1 VKSKN
6 EESVDRFYKDGSVIM
21 DSVFKLKDQLGNE
34 RNVKL
39 QFVAQSDKNSS
50 SIILGGE
57 VSRKIPVLEDKN
69 PILNIFLNTSISFYN
84 LSRFS
89 RYLLN
94 EVNILLQHEVTH
106 IVDRTSNQKN
116 GSFVQKKNQKP
127 KAVKK
132 DEISKNKFHTYIN
145 SMHEVNAYGQVI
157 ASRALDIVRRKILV
171 RNKRNR
177 KIIINVKKLLE
188 EIFEWRMFS
197 RYWTNFNKNRI
208 AKMVKEILNRRLDY
222 RYETFNE

>member
-1 VKSKN
+1 
-6 EESVDRFYKDGSVIM
+6 M
-21 DSVFKLKDQLGNE
+21 DSVFHLKDQLGNKKQ
-34 RNVKL
+34 VKL

-50 SIILGGE
+50 RIILGGV
-57 VSRKIPVLEDKN
+57 VSRMIPVLEDKN
-69 PILNIFLNTSISFYN
+69 PILNIFLNTSASFYELTR
-84 LSRFS
+84 LSRS
-89 RYLLN
+89 LLN

-116 GSFVQKKNQKP
+116 GSLVQEKKQTP
-127 KAVKK
+127 KAIKI

-171 RNKRNR
+171 TRNR
-177 KIIINVKKLLE
+177 KINININKLLE
-188 EIFEWRMFS
+188 EIYEWRTFS

-208 AKMVKEILNRRLDY
+208 AKMVKEILDRRHDY